1 MTARSSSAPASS
13 PSSASPE
20 TARPGWLSVLPAISL
35 RASTPSIW
43 RAWPR
48 RCSAARAAAGGPTWP
63 KPAGPTA
70 PRQGLRSRPSKKRWR
85 APSAVANLPRKKR
98 LKDPDLRDR
107 LYELLEHDHLP
118 YSVGSR
124 FAQLI
129 VCIIVID
136 VLAMVL
142 ASVPEFDARFSTLFT
157 AIKVGAVVVFALE
170 YAARLWS
177 VAGHSPR
184 KLSPAQD
191 RVEYA
196 LSSLGIIDLLAFLP
210 ASIALIAGQRSLLVL
225 FGVLPFFKLVRY
237 SPAMRS
243 LLAALH
249 AERRTL
255 IGCLVI
261 LAGAVLVFA
270 SLLYA
275 IERDVQPDKFG
286 TIPQAMW
293 WAIVTLGTVGYGDV
307 VPVTAL
313 GKTVAVFAIIGGFV
327 LIALPV
333 AIIAT
338 AFADE
343 VRRRDFVVTW
353 GMLARVPLFSHLGA
367 SEIADI
373 MRLLRAQTIE
383 SGEVL
388 VRRGDAA
395 TSMYFITA
403 GEVEIDLPNQ
413 RVRLSDGT
421 FFGEIALLHRAK
433 RSGTVTATRKTKL
446 LALDAQDV
454 HALIARVPALAAHI
468 EQTAKQRLADTP
480 DAQKGDIAADE
491 IALAAG
497 PGDDTA

>member
-1 MTARSSSAPASS
+1 VAIAPG
-13 PSSASPE
+13 
-20 TARPGWLSVLPAISL
+20 RRGLS
-35 RASTPSIW
+35 
-43 RAWPR
+43 
-48 RCSAARAAAGGPTWP
+48 
-63 KPAGPTA
+63 
-70 PRQGLRSRPSKKRWR
+70 
-85 APSAVANLPRKKR
+85 N
-98 LKDPDLRDR
+98 PDLRDR

-124 FAQLI
+124 FVQLI
-129 VCIIVID
+129 VSIIVVD
-136 VLAMVL
+136 VTAMIL
-142 ASVPEFDARFSTLFT
+142 ASVPELDARFGVLFT
-157 AIKVGAVVVFALE
+157 VIKVCAVVVFALE

-191 RVEYA
+191 RIEYA

-210 ASIALIAGQRSLLVL
+210 ASMALIAGQRSTLAL
-225 FGVLPFFKLVRY
+225 FGLLPFFKLVRY

-243 LLAALH
+243 LLSAIH

-255 IGCLVI
+255 LGCLVI
-261 LAGAVLVFA
+261 LAGAVLLFA
-270 SLLYA
+270 TLLYA
-275 IERDVQPDKFG
+275 IEHDIQPEKFG
-286 TIPQAMW
+286 TISDAMW

-313 GKTVAVFAIIGGFV
+313 GKLVSVFTIIGG
-327 LIALPV
+327 LTMIALPV
-333 AIIAT
+333 AIIST

-353 GMLARVPLFSHLGA
+353 GMLARVPLFSHLSA

-383 SGEVL
+383 SGEIL

-403 GEVEIDLPNQ
+403 GEVEIELPSQ

-421 FFGEIALLHRAK
+421 FFGEIALLHRTK
-433 RSGTVTATRKTKL
+433 RSGTVTARRKTKL
-446 LALDAQDV
+446 LALDAQDF
-454 HALIARVPALAAHI
+454 HALIERVPALAAHVHR
-468 EQTAKQRLADTP
+468 TAKARLADTAQ
-480 DAQKGDIAADE
+480 AQKGDLAAAE
-491 IALAAG
+491 IAQAEKTDGGTDA
-497 PGDDTA
+497 